1 MLSTQ
6 ATKDAFFAA
15 VADGLLR
22 DEKGNERNVNEV
34 TLLFGQAPLIDV
46 TEWIAEARS
55 AGEYHASQQ

>member
-22 DEKGNERNVNEV
+22 DEKGNERNVNDV
-34 TLLFGQAPLIDV
+34 TLVFGQAPIVDV
-46 TEWIAEARS
+46 TEWIAEYKA
-55 AGEYHASQQ
+55 QQ

>member
-22 DEKGNERNVNEV
+22 DEKGNERNVNDV

-46 TEWIAEARS
+46 TEWIAEN
-55 AGEYHASQQ
+55 HASQQ